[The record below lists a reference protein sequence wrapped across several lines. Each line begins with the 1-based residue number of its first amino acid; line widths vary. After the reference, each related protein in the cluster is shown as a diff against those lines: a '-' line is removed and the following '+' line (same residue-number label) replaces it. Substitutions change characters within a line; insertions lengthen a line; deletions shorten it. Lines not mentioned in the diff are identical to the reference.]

1 MDRFEWSD
9 GSLMNG
15 EVHIDQQRGV
25 GIYDGHDKTSFDY
38 GMLSVTSHRI
48 IWRDHRNRNSVISL
62 PLLSVIYLEEQP
74 SGFAKSAK
82 IIVHLSAAPS
92 NKSAGPST
100 YSAHSY
106 IRLSFRESGEHD
118 ILRSLDEAL
127 QAKKWEQTSAPL
139 SQTGTV
145 IKDPFSAR
153 HRPGIVGIERS
164 IQQKNTHTNKQISVA
179 FEDLNKL
186 IQQAKEMVSLTK
198 SIATKIKE
206 KQGDITENETRKFK
220 SYLLSMGIPN
230 PVTRETHGTG
240 DKYYTELARQLST
253 VLTKPVEESGG
264 MMTLTDVY
272 CRVNRA
278 RGMELLSP
286 EDLLHAC
293 ELMEV
298 LNLPIRL
305 RTFDSGVLV
314 LQSKSQDEEQV
325 IAHTTNYVGENGN
338 CTAEELAQCLGVSV
352 LLAKERLLLTEKVG
366 GVCRDETIEALRFF
380 PNLFLTRPA

>member
-1 MDRFEWSD
+1 MDRLEWSD
-9 GSLMNG
+9 GSLMSG
-15 EVHIDQQRGV
+15 ESHIDQQRGV
-25 GIYDGHDKTSFDY
+25 GIYDGHDKTSFDF
-38 GMLSVTSHRI
+38 GMLSVTSHRL
-48 IWRDHRNRNSVISL
+48 IWRDHRNRNSVIAL
-62 PLLSVIYLEEQP
+62 PLSLVVYLEEQA

-82 IIVHLSAAPS
+82 IIVHLKPAPT
-92 NKSAGPST
+92 NKAAGPST

-106 IRLSFRESGEHD
+106 IRLSFRESGERE
-118 ILRSLDEAL
+118 ILRSLNEAL
-127 QAKKWEQTSAPL
+127 QVRKWEQNIPV
-139 SQTGTV
+139 SQ
-145 IKDPFSAR
+145 PSSQLSAR

-164 IQQKNTHTNKQISVA
+164 IQQKNTNTNKKITVA
-179 FEDLNKL
+179 FEDLSKL
-186 IQQAKEMVSLTK
+186 IDQAKEMVSLTK
-198 SIATKIKE
+198 TIATKIKE

-240 DKYYTELARQLST
+240 DKYYTELAKQLAS
-253 VLTKPVEESGG
+253 VLTQPVEECGG

-293 ELMEV
+293 ELMEM
-298 LNLPIRL
+298 LHLPVRL

-314 LQSKSQDEEQV
+314 LQSQSQDEEKV
-325 IAHTTNYVGENGN
+325 ISHTTQYVEEHGFS
-338 CTAEELAQCLGVSV
+338 TAEELAQSIGVSV

-366 GVCRDETIEALRFF
+366 GICRDETVEALKFF
-380 PNLFLTRPA
+380 PNLFLTQPV